1 MQGRTVRL
9 LIAGGGTGGH
19 VLPAM
24 AVLQE
29 LQRREI
35 PLETLWIGS
44 KDGVEREHASTAGIP
59 YRVIATGKL
68 RRYLSIHTV
77 LDAVRMPIGT
87 VQAWRHVRIFR
98 PDVVFST
105 GGFVSVPAVVAAR
118 RYPLLTHEQTA
129 TIGLA
134 NRLNARFADV
144 LAVSYD
150 QTISAASAIHRH
162 AVVTG
167 NPIRASL
174 ANGDAARGRR
184 TFGFTSDLPVLYV
197 TGGARGASPLNQR
210 IAALLPDLLHHC
222 QVLHQ
227 TGPAAANSDAADL
240 ARVRESWPSN
250 LQQRYQVRE
259 FIGDELA
266 DVYAAADLILA
277 RAGAGTVAEIARF
290 GPPAILIPLPGT
302 SGDEQTRN
310 ARILSDAGAAI
321 LLPQAEV
328 TPESL
333 RKTLLEL
340 LQDPDRRAMMTQAAR
355 TVGNTDAAANIADL
369 LLKLAGYSQSAD

>member
-1 MQGRTVRL
+1 M

-29 LQRREI
+29 LKRREVS
-35 PLETLWIGS
+35 LETLWIGS
-44 KDGVEREHASTAGIP
+44 KDGVEREHATSAGIT
-59 YRVIATGKL
+59 YRAIATGKL

-87 VQAWRHVRIFR
+87 VQAWRHVRAFR

-105 GGFVSVPAVVAAR
+105 GGFVSVPTVVAAR

-134 NRLNARFADV
+134 NRINARFADV

-150 QTISAASAIHRH
+150 QTSSAASAIHRH

-167 NPIRASL
+167 NPIRSSL
-174 ANGDAARGRR
+174 ANGDAARARR
-184 TFGFTSDLPVLYV
+184 TFGFTGELPILYV

-210 IAALLPDLLHHC
+210 VAALLPDLLHHC

-240 ARVRESWPSN
+240 ARIKASWPAS
-250 LQQRYQVRE
+250 LQQRYQIRE

-290 GPPAILIPLPGT
+290 GPPAVLIPLPGT

-310 ARILSDAGAAI
+310 AHILSDAGAAI
-321 LLPQAEV
+321 LLPQAEGS
-328 TPESL
+328 PERL
-333 RKTLLEL
+333 RGTLLEL
-340 LQDPDRRAMMTQAAR
+340 LQNPDRRATMTKAAR

-369 LLKLAGYSQSAD
+369 LLKLAGDAQQAD